1 MLLKD
6 KRIFVVED
14 DPVNM
19 AIINVALKEQGGLVI
34 PDPWNNDTIARLKT
48 FLPVDIILL
57 DLMLRYGVSGYDIYA
72 RLKTHPELA
81 NIPVLVISASDPS
94 IEMTKARGL
103 GINGYIAKPIRRAS
117 FARDIAAA
125 LSGEPIWSAD
135 TTY

>member
-14 DPVNM
+14 DPINM
-19 AIINVALKEQGGLVI
+19 AIISVALKEQGGLVI
-34 PDPWNNDTIARLKT
+34 PDPWNSDTIARLKT

-57 DLMLRYGVSGYDIYA
+57 DLMLRHGVSGYDIYA

-94 IEMTKARGL
+94 IEMTRARGL